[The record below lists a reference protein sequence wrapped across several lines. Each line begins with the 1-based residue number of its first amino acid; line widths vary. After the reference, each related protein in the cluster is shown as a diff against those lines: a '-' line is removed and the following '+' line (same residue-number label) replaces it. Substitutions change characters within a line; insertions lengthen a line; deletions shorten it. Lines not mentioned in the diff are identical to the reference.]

1 MSLKDTAIYVSKKG
15 GNEKMWNKYKSVA
28 VTYFVLKLLMVLTV
42 ALLFF
47 IPFFVS
53 LYCETVSP
61 EYLPLT
67 KYWLIATL
75 YASVVPVA
83 ISEICLDRLILNV
96 KKDIVFV
103 PENVKYMRYTS
114 WCCFVIGI
122 IFFFLG
128 FRILL
133 AFAIAAA
140 AAMVGLILRVI
151 KNVFAEAVV
160 IKSENDLTI

>member
-1 MSLKDTAIYVSKKG
+1 MCCLLKG
-15 GNEKMWNKYKSVA
+15 RNEKMWNKYKSVA
-28 VTYFVLKLLMVLTV
+28 VSFFALKILMVFTV
-42 ALLFF
+42 AALFL

-67 KYWLIATL
+67 KIWLITTL
-75 YASVVPVA
+75 YASVIPVS
-83 ISEICLDRLILNV
+83 ISEICLDRLIANV

-114 WCCFVIGI
+114 WCCFIIGI
-122 IFFFLG
+122 IFFALG

-140 AAMVGLILRVI
+140 SAMVGLILRVI